1 MPSVIRQ
8 QYAPGAVFASQ
19 EGSGSVVHVL
29 AGQNASQANTS
40 TSGPISQTHQLAGAN
55 AAGSTTSTSGAITQ
69 THVLAGANATQSN
82 TTTTGGINN
91 VVIPSQFVA
100 HVPAGVFSA
109 SVPRLASIR
118 LQYR

>member
-19 EGSGSVVHVL
+19 EGSGSVVL

-55 AAGSTTSTSGAITQ
+55 AEGTTTSTSGAITQ

-109 SVPRLASIR
+109 RAPSGEYSATVPS
-118 LQYR
+118 

>member
-19 EGSGSVVHVL
+19 EGSGSVVQMHV
-29 AGQNASQANTS
+29 
-40 TSGPISQTHQLAGAN
+40 LAGAN
-55 AAGSTTSTSGAITQ
+55 AEGTTTSTSGAITQ
-69 THVLAGANATQSN
+69 THVLAGANASQTN

-109 SVPRLASIR
+109 RAPSGEYSATVPS
-118 LQYR
+118 